1 MEWVEELRNE
11 VQAHVLTV
19 VDHVWRQ
26 RDLFVRWP
34 QRALCFWP
42 GCVRV
47 QYHKYGA
54 EHRSQLRKAGIR
66 IDGRSNGPAIRAFL
80 LGGGDRPSRH
90 EPGRQ
95 RSVHHI
101 YDGKFPRPGRSHT
114 AHAVKDEQ
122 LFTHSAGL
130 VAVHPVADALAD
142 EVAYFAWLLRREA
155 YDRFQFDPD
164 QVFGSSPS
172 LT

>member
-1 MEWVEELRNE
+1 M
-11 VQAHVLTV
+11 
-19 VDHVWRQ
+19 
-26 RDLFVRWP
+26 
-34 QRALCFWP
+34 
-42 GCVRV
+42 
-47 QYHKYGA
+47 
-54 EHRSQLRKAGIR
+54 
-66 IDGRSNGPAIRAFL
+66 
-80 LGGGDRPSRH
+80 
-90 EPGRQ
+90 
-95 RSVHHI
+95 HHI

-172 LT
+172 RTGLGSISEGDFFRRGVRSKSESKLTRIRPNLPALAYW